1 MNVQLK
7 IRLERLTS
15 PSGSMLLVNQN
26 HCLKIYK
33 RCLVSS
39 RCKVLY
45 CRAIVQV
52 LDLTNLGS

>member
-7 IRLERLTS
+7 IRLERLKS

-33 RCLVSS
+33 RYLVSS
-39 RCKVLY
+39 RCRVLY